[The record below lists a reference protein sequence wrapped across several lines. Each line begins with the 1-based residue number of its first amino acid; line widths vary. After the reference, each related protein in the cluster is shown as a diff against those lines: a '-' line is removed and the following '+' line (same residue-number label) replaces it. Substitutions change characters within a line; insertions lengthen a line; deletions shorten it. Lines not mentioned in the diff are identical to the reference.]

1 MRTAVIGAG
10 VAGLGAAWALKD
22 SREVVVY
29 EQDGRVG
36 GHANTVT
43 IDYDGVEVAVDTG
56 FIVYNA
62 ENYPNLCGL
71 FEALDVETRATD
83 MSFAC
88 AGGGVEWSSS
98 FPRGVFAQKR
108 NLLRPDFLGML
119 ADIGRFNALAR
130 SELLRPD
137 IDDLTLGAWLKLR
150 RFGNGFRDRYL
161 LPMGAAIWST
171 TETGIGD
178 FPARSF
184 LRFLSNHSLLQF
196 RPSLWRTVVGG
207 SQSYVRQLEQAL
219 AGSIRAGAPVVSVRR
234 QGGGVIVRDASGHE
248 DRFDD
253 VILAC
258 HSDQARRL
266 LGEDADSE
274 EAALLEA
281 IRYAPNRATLHRD
294 QRLMPRRQQAWGS
307 WNYIDHSDEKTA
319 PYVTYWMNNLQG
331 IDAARPL
338 FVSLNGPEPDPA
350 LTFGAYDYEHPQFD
364 TAALAAQRRFGAIQ
378 GRGGVWY
385 AGAWLGYGFHEDGI
399 TSGVKAALALGGHV
413 PWDFVDHRVAAIDPQ
428 TPLRE
433 AA

>member
-10 VAGLGAAWALKD
+10 VAGLGAAWSLKD

-29 EQDGRVG
+29 EQDARVG

-43 IDYDGVEVAVDTG
+43 IDYDGVAIAVDTG

-62 ENYPNLCGL
+62 QNYPNLCGL
-71 FEALDVETRATD
+71 FAALDVETRSTD

-171 TETGIGD
+171 TEAGIGD

-207 SQSYVRQLEQAL
+207 SQSYVGKLEQAL

-234 QGGGVIVRDASGHE
+234 QAGGVIVRDASGHE

-266 LGEDADSE
+266 LGEDADAE

-281 IRYAPNRATLHRD
+281 IRYAPNRAVLHRD
-294 QRLMPRRQQAWGS
+294 PRLMPERPQAWGS
-307 WNYIDHSDEKTA
+307 WNYIDNSGGETA

-364 TAALAAQRRFGAIQ
+364 TAALAAQRRFGRIQ

-399 TSGVKAALALGGHV
+399 TSGVKAALALGGQV
-413 PWDFVDHRVAAIDPQ
+413 PWAFVDHRVAAF
-428 TPLRE
+428 E
-433 AA
+433 APSPMRVAA

>member
-71 FEALDVETRATD
+71 FEALDVETRSTD

-137 IDDLTLGAWLKLR
+137 IDELTLGAWLKLR

-207 SQSYVRQLEQAL
+207 SQSYVRKLEQAL

-294 QRLMPRRQQAWGS
+294 QRLMPRRPQAWGS
-307 WNYIDHSDEKTA
+307 WNYIDHSDGKTA

-399 TSGVKAALALGGHV
+399 TSGVKAALALGGQV

>member
-29 EQDGRVG
+29 EQDARVG

-43 IDYDGVEVAVDTG
+43 IDYDGVPVAVDTG

-71 FEALDVETRATD
+71 FAALDVETRSTD

-171 TETGIGD
+171 TESGIGD

-207 SQSYVRQLEQAL
+207 SRSYVDKLEQAL

-234 QGGGVIVRDASGHE
+234 QAGGVIVRDASGHE
-248 DRFDD
+248 ERFDD

-266 LGEDADSE
+266 LGEDADGE

-281 IRYAPNRATLHRD
+281 IRYAPNRAVLHRD
-294 QRLMPRRQQAWGS
+294 PRLMPERPQAWGS
-307 WNYIDHSDEKTA
+307 WNYIDNSEGKTA

-331 IDAARPL
+331 IDATRPL

-364 TAALAAQRRFGAIQ
+364 TAALAAQRRFGQIQ

-399 TSGVKAALALGGHV
+399 TSGVKAALALGGQV

-428 TPLRE
+428 APMRV

>member
-71 FEALDVETRATD
+71 FEALDVETRSTD

-207 SQSYVRQLEQAL
+207 SQSYVRKLEQAL

-234 QGGGVIVRDASGHE
+234 QGDSVIVRDASGHE

-258 HSDQARRL
+258 HCDQARRL

-294 QRLMPRRQQAWGS
+294 QRLMPRRPQAWGS
-307 WNYIDHSDEKTA
+307 WNYIDHSDGKTA

-378 GRGGVWY
+378 GRGSVWY

-399 TSGVKAALALGGHV
+399 TSGVKAALALGGQV